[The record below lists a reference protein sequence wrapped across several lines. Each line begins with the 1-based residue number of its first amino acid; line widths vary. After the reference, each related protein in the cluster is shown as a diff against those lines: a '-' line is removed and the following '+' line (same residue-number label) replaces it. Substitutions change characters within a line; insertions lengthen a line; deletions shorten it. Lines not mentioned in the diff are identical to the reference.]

1 MKMKGWLFTK
11 EDLVKL
17 NTLKKNSLSESNIKT
32 KLRKLTD
39 YFRINIR
46 HLSLYSNI
54 KKQKSVYST

>member
-1 MKMKGWLFTK
+1 MKIKGWLFTK

-17 NTLKKNSLSESNIKT
+17 NTLMKNSLSESNIKT
-32 KLRKLTD
+32 KLRKLKD

-54 KKQKSVYST
+54 KKQKSVL